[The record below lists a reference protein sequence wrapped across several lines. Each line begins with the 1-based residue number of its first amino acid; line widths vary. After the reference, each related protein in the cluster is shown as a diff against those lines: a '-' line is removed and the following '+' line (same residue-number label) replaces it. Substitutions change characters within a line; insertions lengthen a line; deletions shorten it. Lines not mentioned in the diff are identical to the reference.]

1 VGIVEVPDE
10 RLKKLAEIAN
20 PEKVIPS
27 IVEFVD
33 IAGLVQGASKG
44 EGLGN
49 QFLSHIRECNTICHV
64 LRDFQ
69 DDDVH
74 HVSGVVDPQS
84 DWEVIVTELILADLQ
99 SVEKQSESVGKKARS
114 GDKES
119 KKELCLLER
128 IKDTLEGENLVS
140 CLNFD
145 EEELELVKRF
155 HLLTMK
161 QFLVVANVAEQIF
174 SDFDEE
180 VFRKKV
186 HIDSDIPII
195 PICAKIEAEL
205 AELSDQEA
213 DEFLLEIGAK
223 QSGLQN
229 LIQNA
234 FDILGLENYFTAG
247 VKEVRSWTIRKGSTA
262 PQAAGEIHTDFQKG
276 FIKAEVISYE
286 DYISHRGELGAKEAG
301 KVRTEGKQY
310 IVQDGDVMHF
320 KFHV

>member
-1 VGIVEVPDE
+1 LE
-10 RLKKLAEIAN
+10 
-20 PEKVIPS
+20 
-27 IVEFVD
+27 
-33 IAGLVQGASKG
+33 
-44 EGLGN
+44 
-49 QFLSHIRECNTICHV
+49 
-64 LRDFQ
+64 
-69 DDDVH
+69 
-74 HVSGVVDPQS
+74 
-84 DWEVIVTELILADLQ
+84 
-99 SVEKQSESVGKKARS
+99 KKARS
-114 GDKES
+114 GDKEA